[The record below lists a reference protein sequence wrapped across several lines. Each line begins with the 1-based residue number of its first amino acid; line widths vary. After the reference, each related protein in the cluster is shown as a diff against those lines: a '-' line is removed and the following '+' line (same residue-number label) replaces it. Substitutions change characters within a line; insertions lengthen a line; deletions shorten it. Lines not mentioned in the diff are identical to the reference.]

1 MFMLF
6 CIYNLLLQNEA
17 RKMNH
22 QEVVEEDRR
31 KKLPQN
37 WEQKRKRVEWDEE
50 QEKKRKVCLITKN
63 IQEQMNN
70 DNPLT
75 TVNLC

>member
-1 MFMLF
+1 MLMLF

>member
-1 MFMLF
+1 MLF

-63 IQEQMNN
+63 I
-70 DNPLT
+70 
-75 TVNLC
+75 

>member
-1 MFMLF
+1 MLMLF

-63 IQEQMNN
+63 IQEQMKEK
-70 DNPLT
+70 
-75 TVNLC
+75 

>member
-1 MFMLF
+1 MLMLF

-63 IQEQMNN
+63 I
-70 DNPLT
+70 
-75 TVNLC
+75 